1 MEVMRW
7 KEDILWRKLEGNKEK
22 EKGKEMRKE
31 KIFSL
36 TRKIKILET
45 RIPRLK
51 SIKRENISENTE
63 IVPKSSISE

>member
-1 MEVMRW
+1 VEVMRW